1 MGQVLSFPPKHQHHS
16 HERVDAALKT
26 LCMIT
31 YMLGFFIA
39 GPMLVMCGFAFA
51 FGAQPVAALIC
62 VGLLLVDWPIT
73 KAAYK
78 RL

>member
-1 MGQVLSFPPKHQHHS
+1 MGQVLTFPKQQRHA
-16 HERVDAALKT
+16 HERMEAALGA
-26 LCMIT
+26 LYALT

-51 FGAQPVAALIC
+51 FSAHPVAALVC